1 MPAMQIDVSPTGIR
15 LSEPRGIGKRFI
27 FALLALL
34 PLSAPLQFWPALY
47 PFTLAALLP
56 WIIALGC
63 AALGLFLLAAMAL
76 APAHYWF
83 IDREHLRIERKSM
96 FGMRRR
102 VLRSTD
108 IKSVSVVREPWTD
121 GIDTFRLRFLTS
133 GGSLETPDNTD
144 QAAIDGVA
152 ANVRRMWALG

>member
-1 MPAMQIDVSPTGIR
+1 MQIDMSPSGIR
-15 LSEPRGIGKRFI
+15 LSEPRGIGKRII

-34 PLSAPLQFWPALY
+34 PLSVPLQFWLALY
-47 PFTLAALLP
+47 PFTLAALIP

-63 AALGLFLLAAMAL
+63 AALGLFVLTAMAL

-83 IDREHLRIERKSM
+83 IDREHLRIERQSM
-96 FGMRRR
+96 FGMKRR
-102 VLRSTD
+102 VVQSAD

-133 GGSLETPDNTD
+133 GGPLETPDNTN

-152 ANVRRMWALG
+152 ASVKRWWALG